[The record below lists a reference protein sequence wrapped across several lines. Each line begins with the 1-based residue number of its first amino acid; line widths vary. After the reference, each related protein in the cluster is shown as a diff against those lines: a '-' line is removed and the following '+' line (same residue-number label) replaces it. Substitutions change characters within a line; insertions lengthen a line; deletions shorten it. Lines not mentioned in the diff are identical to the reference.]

1 MTEEVYLGIDTSC
14 YTTSLFFMNRQGQ
27 KVAEARRILKVKPG
41 GCGLQQSEMLYQHT
55 RNLPELMEEAVQGH
69 AFSLLG
75 IGVSARPR
83 PREDSY
89 MPAFL
94 AGQGFARSLAALYRI
109 PLWQISHQENHLE
122 AAMWSAKGP
131 DTDRFLFLHASG
143 GTTDLL
149 LVEKMDMFGPDATG
163 GLPVA
168 DMAQAEENAV
178 GTAAPTNPK
187 EKVVANYRLTE
198 IGGSLDLHA
207 GQFVDRAGVALGL
220 DFPAGPALEKLAE
233 QHTEIMEIPV
243 SVHKTNVSF
252 SGPCTWVLRQIKQN
266 NFATN
271 IAAGVQWGLA
281 ETFVRMIRNGAAEH
295 QVKDVILAGGV
306 SANRWIRNR
315 IIEKLSRRQIK
326 VWLPENRYSGDN
338 ASGCAAYARRQ
349 QEG

>member
-75 IGVSARPR
+75 IGVSAWPR

-131 DTDRFLFLHASG
+131 GTDRFLFLHASG
-143 GTTDLL
+143 GTTDL
-149 LVEKMDMFGPDATG
+149 
-163 GLPVA
+163 
-168 DMAQAEENAV
+168 
-178 GTAAPTNPK
+178 
-187 EKVVANYRLTE
+187 
-198 IGGSLDLHA
+198 
-207 GQFVDRAGVALGL
+207 
-220 DFPAGPALEKLAE
+220 
-233 QHTEIMEIPV
+233 
-243 SVHKTNVSF
+243 
-252 SGPCTWVLRQIKQN
+252 
-266 NFATN
+266 
-271 IAAGVQWGLA
+271 
-281 ETFVRMIRNGAAEH
+281 
-295 QVKDVILAGGV
+295 
-306 SANRWIRNR
+306 
-315 IIEKLSRRQIK
+315 
-326 VWLPENRYSGDN
+326 
-338 ASGCAAYARRQ
+338 
-349 QEG
+349 

>member
-1 MTEEVYLGIDTSC
+1 
-14 YTTSLFFMNRQGQ
+14 
-27 KVAEARRILKVKPG
+27 
-41 GCGLQQSEMLYQHT
+41 MLYQHT

-94 AGQGFARSLAALYRI
+94 AGRGFARSLAALYSI

-178 GTAAPTNPK
+178 GTAAPTNRQ
-187 EKVVANYRLTE
+187 AWLWDLISLRGRLWKSWQSSTQR
-198 IGGSLDLHA
+198 LWRFL
-207 GQFVDRAGVALGL
+207 
-220 DFPAGPALEKLAE
+220 FPY
-233 QHTEIMEIPV
+233 
-243 SVHKTNVSF
+243 
-252 SGPCTWVLRQIKQN
+252 IKQ
-266 NFATN
+266 T
-271 IAAGVQWGLA
+271 
-281 ETFVRMIRNGAAEH
+281 
-295 QVKDVILAGGV
+295 
-306 SANRWIRNR
+306 
-315 IIEKLSRRQIK
+315 
-326 VWLPENRYSGDN
+326 
-338 ASGCAAYARRQ
+338 
-349 QEG
+349 

>member
-131 DTDRFLFLHASG
+131 GTDRFLFLHASG

-149 LVEKMDMFGPDATG
+149 LVEKMDMFEPGATG
-163 GLPVA
+163 GLSVA
-168 DMAQAEENAV
+168 DMVQAEENAV
-178 GTAAPTNPK
+178 GTVALTNPK
-187 EKVVANYRLTE
+187 
-198 IGGSLDLHA
+198 
-207 GQFVDRAGVALGL
+207 
-220 DFPAGPALEKLAE
+220 
-233 QHTEIMEIPV
+233 
-243 SVHKTNVSF
+243 
-252 SGPCTWVLRQIKQN
+252 
-266 NFATN
+266 
-271 IAAGVQWGLA
+271 
-281 ETFVRMIRNGAAEH
+281 
-295 QVKDVILAGGV
+295 
-306 SANRWIRNR
+306 
-315 IIEKLSRRQIK
+315 
-326 VWLPENRYSGDN
+326 
-338 ASGCAAYARRQ
+338 
-349 QEG
+349 